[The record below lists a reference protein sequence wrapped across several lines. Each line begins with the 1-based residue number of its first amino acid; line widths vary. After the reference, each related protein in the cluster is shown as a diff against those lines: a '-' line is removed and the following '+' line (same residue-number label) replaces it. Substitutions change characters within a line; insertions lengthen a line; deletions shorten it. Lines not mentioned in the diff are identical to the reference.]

1 MSPIPRHRRVA
12 FVRKHRMLAAGIA
25 AAAVVAAPAVVL
37 SSAPDADNAAVSTS
51 TSVWSTPNYG
61 LWGDSVVPA
70 TPADPESNR
79 VSLGVKFTTSRAGS
93 VGGLQ
98 FYRDASN
105 SGPHIGKLW
114 TSRGKLLA
122 KVTFPTTSGSGWVSA
137 ALTSPVKVK
146 SGVTYVASY
155 TAPAG
160 HYAADEWAL
169 SPTKP
174 RVKRALTATR
184 GVYTYGTGVPSET
197 YHDSNYY
204 VDVLFAPAN
213 AESSERSATT
223 STATATP
230 TETTSATPTE
240 TTSAT
245 PTETTSATPTETT
258 SATPTETTSATPTQ
272 TTSGI
277 PDASNTGVPA
287 GTSLVSVP
295 GQQRQGPGWKW
306 DGARVV
312 VTQDNAVISGLDV
325 NGAVYNGKKGV
336 IIKNSRIR
344 CTKERDWCVTLGAGA
359 ILTDSEIGGG
369 VDGSTFQPSIGV
381 LSGYWASGQAGN
393 VVRRVN
399 IHHTVHGMRVDG
411 DTTVVDSYLHDFP
424 MGQSGWETA
433 HTDGIMC
440 TAGASVTVRHNR
452 LETGNTAPFF
462 VQWQSGN
469 VKISG
474 YLIENNYIVGVK
486 QNNQLSSY
494 GVFFENKGIASSPVI
509 RNNTFAGVFE
519 AGHILAPRG
528 SSVTGNVTTDGESAS
543 VEYQG

>member
-1 MSPIPRHRRVA
+1 MSHPARRIRVA
-12 FVRKHRMLAAGIA
+12 FVRKHRMLAAVIS
-25 AAAVVAAPAVVL
+25 AAAVIIAPAVVL
-37 SSAPDADNAAVSTS
+37 SSAPVADTAAISAS
-51 TSVWSTPNYG
+51 TSVWSTPHYG
-61 LWGDSVVPA
+61 IWGDSIVPA
-70 TPADPESNR
+70 NPADREATK
-79 VSLGVKFTTSRAGS
+79 VKLGLRFTTRRAGFI
-93 VGGLQ
+93 GGLQ

-105 SGPHIGKLW
+105 SGRHIGKLW
-114 TSRGKLLA
+114 TSRGRLLGKL
-122 KVTFPTTSGSGWVSA
+122 TFPRSSTVGWVSA
-137 ALTSPVKVK
+137 AFSRPIKVR
-146 SGVTYVASY
+146 SGGTFVASY
-155 TAPAG
+155 TAPFG

-169 SPTKP
+169 SPAKP

-197 YHDSNYY
+197 YHNSNYY
-204 VDVLFAPAN
+204 VDVLFAPLP
-213 AESSERSATT
+213 SAST
-223 STATATP
+223 STLN
-230 TETTSATPTE
+230 TTSASPE
-240 TTSAT
+240 F
-245 PTETTSATPTETT
+245 
-258 SATPTETTSATPTQ
+258 
-272 TTSGI
+272 